1 MEQKR
6 PLKYVNKKNIWM
18 YVNLVLDILK
28 VCKLFPQIR
37 RHIDYVEIGT
47 PVSNKH
53 YLAQPHGEIYGL
65 VTHFPLNPL

>member
-1 MEQKR
+1 
-6 PLKYVNKKNIWM
+6 M

-65 VTHFPLNPL
+65 VTHFHL